1 MIVDDTSWF
10 LIHNMIIV
18 IKIHQSYYDYSSCII
33 LYTYD
38 MIICVCE
45 FYVKKIDCWNSPNI
59 FEEMPC
65 QAPIHRSDA
74 SKAFSTCL
82 GAPTM
87 FITFTQSMVDMAQL
101 GTAWTIQIGW
111 WLSQPTPLKD
121 LISSVGIMTFPI
133 YINGQS

>member
-1 MIVDDTSWF
+1 
-10 LIHNMIIV
+10 
-18 IKIHQSYYDYSSCII
+18 
-33 LYTYD
+33 
-38 MIICVCE
+38 
-45 FYVKKIDCWNSPNI
+45 
-59 FEEMPC
+59 MPC